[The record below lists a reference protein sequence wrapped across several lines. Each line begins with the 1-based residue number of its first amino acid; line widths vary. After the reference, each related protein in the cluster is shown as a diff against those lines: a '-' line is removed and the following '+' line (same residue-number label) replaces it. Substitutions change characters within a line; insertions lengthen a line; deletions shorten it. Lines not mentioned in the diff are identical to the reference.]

1 MVKDIEKKAED
12 KMEKALEVLKA
23 ELATLRAGR
32 ANPKMLDRITA
43 DYYGNPTPI
52 SQMASISAPEPRM
65 IVIQPWDSKTIPII
79 EKAILASDIGI
90 NPGNDGR
97 VIRLIV
103 PQLTEERRK
112 DLVKISKKE
121 GENSKVAIRNIRR
134 MAIDEL
140 KAAQKS
146 SKITEDEC
154 KNGENALQKLTDNK
168 IKKIDEIVKA
178 KEKEI
183 MEI

>member
-12 KMEKALEVLKA
+12 KMEKAIDVLKA
-23 ELATLRAGR
+23 ELNTLRAGR
-32 ANPKMLDRITA
+32 ANPKMLDRISA
-43 DYYGNPTPI
+43 DYYGTPTPI
-52 SQMASISAPEPRM
+52 TQMASISAPEPRM

-97 VIRLIV
+97 IIRLVV

-112 DLVKISKKE
+112 DLVKLSKKE
-121 GENSKVAIRNIRR
+121 GENAKVAIRNIRR
-134 MAIDEL
+134 TAIEEL
-140 KAAQKS
+140 KAEQKS
-146 SKITEDEC
+146 SKITEDDC
-154 KNGENALQKLTDNK
+154 KNGEESLQKITDNK
-168 IKKIDEIVKA
+168 IKKIDDIVKL

>member
-1 MVKDIEKKAED
+1 MVNDIEKKADD
-12 KMEKALEVLKA
+12 KMEKAIEVFKA
-23 ELATLRAGR
+23 ELNTLRAGR

-43 DYYGNPTPI
+43 DYYGTPTPI

-65 IVIQPWDSKTIPII
+65 IVIQPWDSKTIPLI

-97 VIRLIV
+97 IIRLVV

-112 DLVKISKKE
+112 ELVKLSKKE
-121 GENSKVAIRNIRR
+121 GENAKVAVRNVRR
-134 MAIDEL
+134 TAIDEL
-140 KAAQKS
+140 KAAQKNGG
-146 SKITEDEC
+146 ITEDDC
-154 KNGENALQKLTDNK
+154 KDGEAAVQKLTDNK
-168 IKKIDEIVKA
+168 IKKIDDIVKI

-183 MEI
+183 MEF

>member
-12 KMEKALEVLKA
+12 KMEKAIEVLKS
-23 ELATLRAGR
+23 ELNTLRAGR
-32 ANPKMLDRITA
+32 ANPKMLDRIA
-43 DYYGNPTPI
+43 VDYYGTPTPI

-79 EKAILASDIGI
+79 EKAIQASDLGI

-97 VIRLIV
+97 NIRLVI

-112 DLVKISKKE
+112 DLVKLSKKE
-121 GENSKVAIRNIRR
+121 GENAKIAIRNIRR
-134 MAIDEL
+134 TAMDEL
-140 KAAQKS
+140 KAAQKG
-146 SKITEDEC
+146 SKITEDDC
-154 KNGENALQKLTDNK
+154 KNGEESLQKTTDNK
-168 IKKIDEIVKA
+168 IKKVDEIVKS